1 MSNYFKGA
9 FLLAIFVVVLA
20 PVHTF
25 AAEFEK
31 NSEGAIEFT
40 SSTMPSSVHRIKL
53 VPTSTLS
60 KEEFQNIFVLGCITN
75 PVLKGDIVVGAWTFS
90 NLTGDVCTTGSQTN
104 DVKWCT
110 AEYRSAPAGYC
121 TATANAKWQRL
132 ARVHYSLEGDR
143 AQLKNGKPFS
153 CTAATVCNDGSMELT
168 PTDTIEWQ
176 QRNDLHDTLNWFY
189 AVGYFVPVTVTGLPD
204 DQNTIKIK
212 DQIFKKSNEV
222 KPVKYRFDPYG
233 YVFDAQTLEPLIN
246 VPVYLFEKWQPSVS
260 PSPLPS
266 PAFYSKLS
274 DNNIGVVPVQ
284 NTLSTGSFAF
294 VVADGTYALDV
305 LPVAPSQT
313 AAYTTR
319 TSSALVDASEVGIV
333 RGAKLDGGVYKVF
346 VTVDEKSKELYTELY
361 PKTLNPIEDIV
372 QTSGKIQRRDLP
384 VTASKIGASP
394 TRALTIINDTN
405 IRNNDSGLY
414 VFGTVSH
421 PYTLVEAV
429 VDGVVQK
436 IKTRAT
442 IDGTW
447 GITIP
452 SDTIKPQS
460 VVTVKLTKPTFYSS
474 VLGVNTDTNEVVAQG
489 DGLEISIPVMP
500 KYIDAIAKD
509 ISGKAIPLTEVRV
522 VDEMNGQITYSTMT
536 DALGRYLIPP
546 HGLSVYRYKV
556 EYGAGAN
563 QRTLKTTDIFAE
575 NKEYL
580 ASKSIDLFSALEAQ
594 KVEAFTYGQ
603 STPSAALSGT
613 PWNPADVKPSGTVL
627 NPSGVPSVPSG
638 VSAETG
644 KPVGQ
649 LAQLFVYI
657 AILILLI
664 GVTVLLILYYVKR
677 HREPHMYDAG
687 QPPSSESPVPPSV

>member
-1 MSNYFKGA
+1 MSNYFKRA
-9 FLLAIFVVVLA
+9 FLLAIFVLLLA
-20 PVHTF
+20 PIHSF

-40 SSTMPSSVHRIKL
+40 SSTMASSVHRIKL

-60 KEEFQNIFVLGCITN
+60 KEEFQNIFTLGCITN
-75 PVLKGDIVVGAWTFS
+75 AALKGDIVVGAWTFS
-90 NLTGDVCTTGSQTN
+90 NLTGDVCTTGSQAN

-121 TATANAKWQRL
+121 AATANAKWQRL
-132 ARVHYSLEGDR
+132 ARIHYSLEGDR
-143 AQLKNGKPFS
+143 PQLKNGKPFS
-153 CTAATVCNDGSMELT
+153 CTATTFCNDGTMELT
-168 PTDTIEWQ
+168 PSDTIEWQ

-189 AVGYFVPVTVTGLPD
+189 AVGYFVPVTVTGIPD
-204 DQNTIKIK
+204 DQNSLKIK

-233 YVFDAQTLEPLIN
+233 YVFDAQTLEPLVN
-246 VPVYLFEKWQPSVS
+246 VSVYLFEKWQPTVS
-260 PSPLPS
+260 PPVPS

-313 AAYTTR
+313 TAYTTR
-319 TSSALVDASEVGIV
+319 TGSALVDASEVGIV

-361 PKTLNPIEDIV
+361 PKTLSPIEDIV

-394 TRALTIINDTN
+394 TRTLAIINDTN

-452 SDTIKPQS
+452 SDTVKPQS
-460 VVTVKLTKPTFYSS
+460 IVSVKLTKPSFYSA
-474 VLGVNTDTNEVVAQG
+474 VLGVNTDTNGVAAQG

-500 KYIDAIAKD
+500 QYIDAIAKD
-509 ISGKAIPLTEVRV
+509 IGGKALPMTEIKV
-522 VDEMNGQITYSTMT
+522 VDEMSGQITYSTMT
-536 DALGRYLIPP
+536 DASGRYLIPP
-546 HGLSVYRYKV
+546 HGLPTYRYKI
-556 EYGAGAN
+556 EYGSGAAM
-563 QRTLKTTDIFAE
+563 RTVKTTDIFTE

-580 ASKSIDLFSALEAQ
+580 ASNSIDPFSSLQARKLEIL
-594 KVEAFTYGQ
+594 TYSQ
-603 STPSAALSGT
+603 STPSAALSGA
-613 PWNPADVKPSGTVL
+613 PANPSVVPSGTTV
-627 NPSGVPSVPSG
+627 NPSGRQSPPSAAP
-638 VSAETG
+638 TQTTQ
-644 KPVGQ
+644 PVGQ

-664 GVTVLLILYYVKR
+664 AVTVLLILYYVKR

-687 QPPSSESPVPPSV
+687 QPPSSGSPVPPSV